1 MAMTPDDR
9 RKMENQWHSIDLAT
23 AVPRPGDRM
32 AVALLGEPITIL
44 RDRGGSVRAFRRRP
58 RRYVRCVV
66 RCGVIFVNLG
76 EEDHVPVAADGVPDS
91 ESITPHCA

>member
-1 MAMTPDDR
+1 MNPDHR
-9 RKMENQWHSIDLAT
+9 RKTENHWHSVDLAT
-23 AVPRPGDRM
+23 AVPRPGDRLT
-32 AVALLGEPITIL
+32 VALLGEPITIL
-44 RDRGGSVRAFRRRP
+44 RDGSGVVQAFRRRSG
-58 RRYVRCVV
+58 RYVRCVV